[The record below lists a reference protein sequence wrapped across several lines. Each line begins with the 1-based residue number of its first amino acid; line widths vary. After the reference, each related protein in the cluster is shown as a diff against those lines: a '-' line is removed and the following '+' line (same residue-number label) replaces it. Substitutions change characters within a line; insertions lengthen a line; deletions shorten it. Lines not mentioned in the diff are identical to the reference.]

1 MIECRG
7 RFRRAP
13 ESVFRSRVP
22 QRLAWRDLH
31 LHLPVL
37 ARVIGQVDDC
47 GALVARLEQRLDAEF
62 ARQLTARVQLREDS
76 RRGLFSF
83 GPGQLVA
90 AHCTAR
96 RAFWDVEQ
104 RAARALH
111 RGTPTSAASGRVLMA
126 SLARHASA
134 APRRPLG
141 RGSPPEHQASRA
153 TPPVAGKQRMCRA
166 PNASCKAMV
175 INLKPSSRIRGGTA
189 TLSFPPRPRSQ
200 TIGPRADAELAAEA
214 AVEVRHVAEA
224 TLESDVDDLRPFC
237 RQPQRGLTQARPEH
251 ELMRGHARHAL
262 ERAEEVVRAQ
272 TRVTRQASQAE
283 SRAGTTFNRPHHSR
297 HARHRVAWRTAPA
310 GAECAHQLHR
320 LVSALRASGSGAP
333 GNAVA
338 RVTRMVRAI
347 ERRPSAR
354 LSLGSLA
361 RDAGLSP
368 YHFLRTFQRVTG
380 VTPHQFVLR
389 ARLREAALRL
399 VAERAKIIDIALECG
414 FGDVSNFNRSFRG
427 EFGVSPRAY
436 RLRTGPGWKRQRRST
451 APNP

>member
-237 RQPQRGLTQARPEH
+237 RQPQRGLPPARSALTSCTTWAARWTLTSSHATATDPARPAH
-251 ELMRGHARHAL
+251 ACATSGANSRNGGKRG
-262 ERAEEVVRAQ
+262 
-272 TRVTRQASQAE
+272 
-283 SRAGTTFNRPHHSR
+283 SRNAGAAPE
-297 HARHRVAWRTAPA
+297 APA
-310 GAECAHQLHR
+310 
-320 LVSALRASGSGAP
+320 SAA
-333 GNAVA
+333 
-338 RVTRMVRAI
+338 
-347 ERRPSAR
+347 
-354 LSLGSLA
+354 
-361 RDAGLSP
+361 
-368 YHFLRTFQRVTG
+368 
-380 VTPHQFVLR
+380 
-389 ARLREAALRL
+389 
-399 VAERAKIIDIALECG
+399 
-414 FGDVSNFNRSFRG
+414 
-427 EFGVSPRAY
+427 
-436 RLRTGPGWKRQRRST
+436 RRSK
-451 APNP
+451 